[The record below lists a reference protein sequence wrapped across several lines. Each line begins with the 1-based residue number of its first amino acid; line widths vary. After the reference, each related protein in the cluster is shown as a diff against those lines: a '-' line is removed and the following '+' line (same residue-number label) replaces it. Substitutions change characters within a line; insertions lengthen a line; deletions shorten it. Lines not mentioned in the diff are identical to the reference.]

1 MHHADKI
8 EAVKTYL
15 AQYLLS
21 PITVTQDEGATENTY
36 IRIGMECR
44 VVISEEF
51 FDLDLDAIVPLLRT
65 WRLAAQV
72 RDDGKGH
79 TFFVSKKGVQRD
91 DDS

>member
-1 MHHADKI
+1 MNHADKI
-8 EAVKTYL
+8 EAVTRYL

-21 PITVTQDEGATENTY
+21 PISVTQDGGAPENTY

-51 FDLDLDAIVPLLRT
+51 FGLDLEAIVPLLRT

-79 TFFVSKKGVQRD
+79 TFFVSTKGVERD
-91 DDS
+91 DAS